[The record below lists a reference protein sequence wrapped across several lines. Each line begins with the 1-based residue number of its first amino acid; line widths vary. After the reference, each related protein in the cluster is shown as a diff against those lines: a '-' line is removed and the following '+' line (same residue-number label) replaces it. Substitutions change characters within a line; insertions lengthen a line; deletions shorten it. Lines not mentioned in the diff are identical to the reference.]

1 MLSTWCIRVT
11 FVRVCVMAAI
21 GFSFAIEEICLV
33 LFTTLAPSGAI
44 ALLCLSLVALRRSRD
59 AHALARIN
67 LFMCVPIAVTI
78 VGLVASTAHL
88 GSPANALYVM
98 CGVGRS
104 PLSNEVASAVL
115 FLGVAGLYWAYS
127 FAQHPRVAVQRVWL
141 VVIAATA
148 AVFVA
153 FMAVAYSY
161 ETITTWNTWQ
171 VPVGLCLNGLV
182 GGPLLAFATL
192 QAAGLCPCGSR
203 LGKVLVAVS
212 VVALA
217 ANVVVLGLQVVE
229 LAGLGN
235 AAGPALARVPVAVPC
250 VVGFVVLGCA
260 GCCIEGLQAAGKLAP
275 SLRKSVAAVTLVMTG
290 ILAVRFT
297 FYMSHMTAGIG
308 L

>member
-1 MLSTWCIRVT
+1 
-11 FVRVCVMAAI
+11 MAAI

-67 LFMCVPIAVTI
+67 LFLCVPIAVTI

-115 FLGVAGLYWAYS
+115 FLGVAGLYWVYS

-141 VVIAATA
+141 VAIAVTA
-148 AVFVA
+148 VVFVA
-153 FMAVAYSY
+153 FVGVAYSY
-161 ETITTWNTWQ
+161 KTITTWDTWQ
-171 VPVGLCLNGLV
+171 VPAGLYLNGLV
-182 GGPLLAFATL
+182 GGPLLALATL
-192 QAAGLCPCGSR
+192 QAAGLRPCDGR
-203 LGKVLVAVS
+203 LARLFVGVS
-212 VVALA
+212 AVALA
-217 ANVVVLGLQVVE
+217 ANAVVLGLQVAE
-229 LAGLGN
+229 LSNMGN
-235 AAGPALARVPVAVPC
+235 AAGPALARVPIAVPSVIC
-250 VVGFVVLGCA
+250 LAVLGGA
-260 GCCIEGLQAAGKLAP
+260 GCAIDGLQAAGMVEP
-275 SLRKSVAAVTLVMTG
+275 SLGKSVAAVGLTLVG
-290 ILAVRFT
+290 ILAVRFA